1 MSIKLGKVEL
11 FMGPR
16 QLDGPDDLEAAIVT
30 FIGGAKK
37 RLDIAVQELDNKK
50 IAKAIIKARQKKVTV
65 RIVLESDYLRS
76 KRLRIKPFD
85 SGGEHEINRILHDAI
100 LRSNIKVN
108 TDYNSKIFHQKFI
121 IRDSKDLLTGSTNF
135 TSTGTSANLNHI
147 IIIKDKKV
155 AILYT
160 REFRE
165 IQQGH
170 FGKLN
175 EGHDEAPKEV
185 TVSNLPM
192 KVLFAPDH
200 SPEMEIMKQMSKARK
215 RIDFAIFTFSNSSG
229 IDDVMISRCLAG
241 ISVRGALDLRQGKQ
255 VWSPGKAIK
264 KAGGKLF
271 LVPKKGTKVSKL
283 HHKLMVIDKQVVV
296 IGSFN
301 YTGPANKLNDEN
313 IIVIGDLRSKNQS
326 VKTAQKKI
334 AKYALEEID
343 RIIEKFGKKL

>member
-1 MSIKLGKVEL
+1 MSIKIGNVEL
-11 FMGPR
+11 FMGPKN
-16 QLDGPDDLEAAIVT
+16 LGGPDDLEAAIVT
-30 FIGGAKK
+30 FIDGATK
-37 RLDIAVQELDNKK
+37 RLDIAVQELDNRN
-50 IAKAIIKARQKKVTV
+50 IAEAIIRARQRKIKI
-65 RIVLESDYLRS
+65 RIVLESDYLRA
-76 KRLRIKPFD
+76 KRLRVKPFD
-85 SGGEHEINRILHDAI
+85 SGGEHEINRILHNAI

-108 TDYNSKIFHQKFI
+108 TDFNSNIFHQKFI

-135 TSTGTSANLNHI
+135 TTTGTSVNLNHI
-147 IIIKDKKV
+147 IIIKNKKI

-200 SPEMEIMKQMSKARK
+200 SPEMEIIARK

-229 IDDVMISRCLAG
+229 IDDELISRSLAG
-241 ISVRGALDLRQGKQ
+241 ISVRGALDLRQGRQ
-255 VWSPGKAIK
+255 SWSPGPEIK
-264 KAGGKLF
+264 KAGGKLV

-313 IIVIGDLRSKNQS
+313 IIVIGDLKTTNQIA
-326 VKTAQKKI
+326 KTAQKKL
-334 AKYALEEID
+334 AGFALKEID
-343 RIIEKFGKKL
+343 RIIDKFGKKL